1 MTQISSRHENVA
13 RDFAAVADRVTKWD
27 APTPVPEWLTGDIVE
42 HLLTWF
48 PPALESWGGPSLTDI
63 PSRGLADRWRLRT
76 VEVQAIL
83 DDRDL
88 ASKTIESG
96 DFAGMRLD
104 EAIDRLYTADVF
116 MHTWDLAKAADIEV
130 HLSGSYAAGVHEGL
144 AAMGESLRDSGH
156 FGPAVDT
163 DSEDQVE
170 RLMAFVGR
178 DPQWSAPSLASAT
191 S

>member
-27 APTPVPEWLTGDIVE
+27 APTPVPEWITGDIVE

-116 MHTWDLAKAADIEV
+116 MHTWDLARATGQD
-130 HLSGSYAAGVHEGL
+130 
-144 AAMGESLRDSGH
+144 
-156 FGPAVDT
+156 
-163 DSEDQVE
+163 E
-170 RLMAFVGR
+170 RLDPETCAELLEGMLPLDDLLRSSGQYGPRVPVPDDADVQTRLLAFIGR
-178 DPQWSAPSLASAT
+178 DPMGTLR
-191 S
+191 

>member
-27 APTPVPEWLTGDIVE
+27 APTPVPEWITGDIVE

-48 PPALESWGGPSLTDI
+48 PAVLESWGGPTLKDI
-63 PSRGLADRWRLRT
+63 PSRGLAERWRLRT
-76 VEVQAIL
+76 VEVQSLL

-88 ASKTIESG
+88 AGTVIESG

-104 EAIDRLYTADVF
+104 EAVDRLYTGDIF
-116 MHTWDLAKAADIEV
+116 MHTWDLAKATDIEI
-130 HLSGSYAAGVHEGL
+130 HLSGSYATGLREGL
-144 AAMGESLRDSGH
+144 AAMGENLRASGH
-156 FGPAVDT
+156 FGPAVET
-163 DSEDQVE
+163 DSEDPVDQLV
-170 RLMAFVGR
+170 AFIGR

>member
-27 APTPVPEWLTGDIVE
+27 APTPVPEWITGDIVE

-88 ASKTIESG
+88 ASKTI
-96 DFAGMRLD
+96 
-104 EAIDRLYTADVF
+104 
-116 MHTWDLAKAADIEV
+116 
-130 HLSGSYAAGVHEGL
+130 
-144 AAMGESLRDSGH
+144 
-156 FGPAVDT
+156 
-163 DSEDQVE
+163 
-170 RLMAFVGR
+170 
-178 DPQWSAPSLASAT
+178 
-191 S
+191 

>member
-1 MTQISSRHENVA
+1 MTQISTRHEKIA

-27 APTPVPEWLTGDIVE
+27 APTPVPEWVAGDIVE

-48 PPALESWGGPSLTDI
+48 PAVLESWGGPTLKDI
-63 PSRGLADRWRLRT
+63 PSRGLAERWRLRT
-76 VEVQAIL
+76 VEVQSLL

-88 ASKTIESG
+88 AGTVIESG

-104 EAIDRLYTADVF
+104 EAVDRLYTRAIF
-116 MHTWDLAKAADIEV
+116 MHTWDQAKATHLEI
-130 HLSGSYAAGVHEGL
+130 HLSGSYATGLREGL
-144 AAMGESLRDSGH
+144 AAMGENLRASGH
-156 FGPAVDT
+156 FGPAVET
-163 DSEDQVE
+163 DSEDPVDQLV
-170 RLMAFVGR
+170 AFIGR